1 MENGIFKKP
10 LAGIFIIALTI
21 LMTSCDL
28 MDSSRRSFES
38 VAVEDVIAKSN
49 LSEAVEYDYV
59 ADGHELHNL
68 DLYAYSDEGDIKRPA
83 LVWIHG
89 GAWIAGDKRLI
100 DPIAYQIAG
109 LGRYDLISINYRLA
123 NDESAPWPEIIY
135 DVNAAIRWIKLN
147 SGKLGIDP
155 DKIVLAGE
163 SAGAH
168 LAAMAAYSSDAP
180 ELQGEL
186 NPGSD
191 TGVRA
196 AVLFFGPYNMSS
208 LVVQKNSSIRS
219 GMCEKPEYTSPVI
232 DLLDCPETTEK
243 KYNIDTCE
251 LRKIR
256 TADPSAYLDKS
267 DPPAY
272 LAHGEH
278 DCVVPWGQ
286 SRALHDELDDVGV
299 RNVFVS
305 VKGGEHSVSTLGI
318 EPRNIVAFI
327 NESLVDEKKSV
338 TDAEGP
344 KPPTKQ

>member
-1 MENGIFKKP
+1 MENGIFKKT
-10 LAGIFIIALTI
+10 LAGVIIIALTI

-28 MDSSRRSFES
+28 IDSSKRSFES
-38 VAVEDVIAKSN
+38 VAVEDVIANSN
-49 LSEAVEYDYV
+49 LSEAVEYDYA
-59 ADGHELHNL
+59 ADGHERHNL
-68 DLYAYSDEGDIKRPA
+68 DLYSYNDNSDIKRPA

-100 DPIAYQIAG
+100 DPMAYQIAG

-123 NDESAPWPEIIY
+123 NDESAPWPEIVY

-147 SGKLGIDP
+147 SAKLGIDP

-168 LAAMAAYSSDAP
+168 LAAMAAYGEGAP
-180 ELQGEL
+180 ELEGEL
-186 NPGSD
+186 NPGTD
-191 TGVRA
+191 TDVKA
-196 AVLFFGPYNMSS
+196 AVLFYGPYNMSS
-208 LVVQKNSSIRS
+208 LVVQKNSAIRS

-232 DLLDCPETTEK
+232 DLLDCPETTGER
-243 KYNIDTCE
+243 YNIDTCE
-251 LRKIR
+251 LKIIR
-256 TADPSAYLDKS
+256 TADPGAYVDKS

-286 SRALHDELDDVGV
+286 SRALHDELDDAGV

-305 VKGGEHSVSTLGI
+305 VKGGEHSISTLGI

-327 NESLVDEKKSV
+327 NESLVDEKESV
-338 TDAEGP
+338 TDAAGP